1 MKNSKAKFKKTG
13 IVLILLVFLF
23 GITNL
28 RAQCPTVVTNQVA
41 CQQNI
46 SIDWY
51 FTDQPGCSPS
61 FPGCSSGTAVIPWN
75 TSFTITCPG
84 GSCGTLCDFYL
95 RASSGGFTSPWIDF
109 LSTNPNTGKVYL
121 CPGNNGTCCDFGTIL
136 FYDPVNGKAWVN

>member
-13 IVLILLVFLF
+13 IVLILLVFWF

-28 RAQCPTVVTNQVA
+28 RAQCPTIVTNQVA

-46 SIDWY
+46 TIDWY
-51 FTDQPGCSPS
+51 FADASGCFAA
-61 FPGCSSGTAVIPWN
+61 FPGCSNGTAVIPWN

-84 GSCGTLCDFYL
+84 GSCGPICNFYL

-109 LSTNPNTGKVYL
+109 LSINPNTGKVYL